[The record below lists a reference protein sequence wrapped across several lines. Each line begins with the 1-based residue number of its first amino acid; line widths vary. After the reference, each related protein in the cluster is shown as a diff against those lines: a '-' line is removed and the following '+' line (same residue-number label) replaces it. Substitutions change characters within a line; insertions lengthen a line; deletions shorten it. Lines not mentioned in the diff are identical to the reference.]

1 MPSEDGF
8 GRILVPMRS
17 TRTAQSGFT
26 LIEMM
31 VIVSIIG
38 VLGTVVIPTFVKES
52 KRARYDSEVSAMFA
66 ELSERQDM
74 YKSDNFKFHASA
86 VCPAAVN
93 DNGTATSGCLA
104 AGSDWTK
111 IKARPTIQKLR
122 CTYQVSTGCPADVPA
137 PPAGVS
143 FNRGVQ
149 SWYFV
154 VANCGTGGDA
164 YTYFTSSTNP
174 KIQKQKGT
182 IAYTTLA
189 NCSL

>member
-1 MPSEDGF
+1 
-8 GRILVPMRS
+8 MRS
-17 TRTAQSGFT
+17 TRAAQSGFT

-38 VLGTVVIPTFVKES
+38 VLGTVVIPSFVKES
-52 KRARYDSEVSAMFA
+52 KKVRYDSEVSAMFA

-74 YKSDNFKFHASA
+74 YKSDNFKYHASA
-86 VCPAAVN
+86 VCPAAAN
-93 DNGTATSGCLA
+93 DSGTLASTCLT

-111 IKARPTIQKLR
+111 LKAKPTIQKLK
-122 CTYQVSTGCPADVPA
+122 CTYQISTGCPADVPA

-149 SWYFV
+149 SFYFI
-154 VANCGTGGDA
+154 VANCGTSSTGDN

-174 KIQKQKGT
+174 KVQKLRGT